1 MNVFLSD
8 ARYMTVGVFRARLRE
23 EPGGITY
30 IFE

>member
-8 ARYMTVGVFRARLRE
+8 ARYMTVGVFRRPARD

-30 IFE
+30 FE